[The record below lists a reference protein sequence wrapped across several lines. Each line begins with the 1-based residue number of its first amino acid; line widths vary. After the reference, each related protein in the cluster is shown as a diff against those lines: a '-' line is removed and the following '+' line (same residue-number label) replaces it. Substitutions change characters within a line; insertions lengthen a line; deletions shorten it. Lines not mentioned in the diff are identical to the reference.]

1 MEPLA
6 VGVMP
11 PERMRARLS
20 AIAKG
25 EMKRQPG
32 EPNVWFAST
41 ESLSA
46 MLNDSNLALL
56 RIIADKQPTSIP
68 SLAAMTGQKPKV
80 LLGTL
85 KNMSNCGIVE
95 LRRNGRS
102 VYPVAK
108 AVEFRIV
115 TI

>member
-1 MEPLA
+1 
-6 VGVMP
+6 
-11 PERMRARLS
+11 
-20 AIAKG
+20 
-25 EMKRQPG
+25 
-32 EPNVWFAST
+32 
-41 ESLSA
+41 
-46 MLNDSNLALL
+46 
-56 RIIADKQPTSIP
+56 
-68 SLAAMTGQKPKV
+68 MTGQKPKV